1 VRTEARG
8 LRAEAAPPLRPAA
21 AVVVVAGVCLA
32 AAVIGAVAG
41 GVHSHVGSAPGAAR
55 LSAVLG
61 YVAVAALLSLLV
73 TGLTL
78 FFIVRPR
85 RWSEDEEEETREG
98 PPLTRLQK
106 AAIFVGVLL
115 VLAAPIVALLF
126 LSRHRAAQT
135 TNGGGFGLPAGSR
148 GSRPVVTAVHIEWT
162 FFLALAVAGLVILVY
177 MAILRYRNQAP
188 PDEEAEDVLEP
199 AVAAGIEALESE
211 PDPRSAVVKAWTAM
225 EATLRARGFGR
236 RAVETPLEYLR
247 RVLVEVGAAAPAAR
261 RLTSLFE
268 EARFS
273 RHEID
278 ERMRGDALAAL
289 AAVRSGEAHP

>member
-1 VRTEARG
+1 MRTRARG
-8 LRAEAAPPLRPAA
+8 LRVEAAPPLRPAA
-21 AVVVVAGVCLA
+21 AVIAVAGVCLA

-41 GVHSHVGSAPGAAR
+41 GAHSHVGSAPGAAR
-55 LSAVLG
+55 LSVVLG
-61 YVAVAALLSLLV
+61 YVAVAGLLSLLV

-85 RWSEDEEEETREG
+85 RWSGDEEEETREA

-106 AAIFVGVLL
+106 VAVLAGVLL
-115 VLAAPIVALLF
+115 VLMAPIVTLLF
-126 LSRHRAAQT
+126 LSRRRAAET
-135 TNGGGFGLPAGSR
+135 TISTGPGVPVGTR

-177 MAILRYRNQAP
+177 MAFLRRANKAP
-188 PDEEAEDVLEP
+188 REEDAEDVLEP
-199 AVAAGIEALESE
+199 AVAAGVEALESE
-211 PDPRSAVVKAWTAM
+211 PDPRRAVVKAWTAM
-225 EATLRARGFGR
+225 EATLRGRGFGR
-236 RAVETPLEYLR
+236 RAVETPFEYLR
-247 RVLVEVGAAAPAAR
+247 RVLVELGAAAPAAG

-278 ERMRGDALAAL
+278 ERMRGDAMAAL
-289 AAVRSGEAHP
+289 ADVRAGEGHA

>member
-1 VRTEARG
+1 MRTEERG
-8 LRAEAAPPLRPAA
+8 LRVQAAPPLRPAA
-21 AVVVVAGVCLA
+21 AVVAVAGVCLA

-55 LSAVLG
+55 LSVVLG
-61 YVAVAALLSLLV
+61 YVAVGGLLTLLV

-85 RWSEDEEEETREG
+85 RWSEDDEEETREG
-98 PPLTRLQK
+98 PPLRRMQK
-106 AAIFVGVLL
+106 LGVLAGVLL
-115 VLAAPIVALLF
+115 VLAVPIAILLF
-126 LSRHRAAQT
+126 FSRRRAAENT
-135 TNGGGFGLPAGSR
+135 IILGARPPAVTRGGQ
-148 GSRPVVTAVHIEWT
+148 PVFTAVHLEWT

-177 MAILRYRNQAP
+177 MAVLRRRYLAL

-199 AVAAGIEALESE
+199 AVAAGVEALEGE
-211 PDPRSAVVKAWTAM
+211 PDPRRAVVKAWTAM
-225 EATLRARGFGR
+225 EATLRGRGFGR

-247 RVLVEVGAAAPAAR
+247 RVLVELGAAAPAAG

-289 AAVRSGEAHP
+289 AAVRTGETHS